1 MRVKDVMIKDVI
13 TLKPEDTVRQAS
25 KKFAENNISGAPV
38 INNEKNVVGILSEA
52 DILKMLEARYTRGD
66 VVFLPTPFDLIEIPF
81 MEAVREAEVYKGT
94 KDMVKDIGNA
104 LVSDV
109 MKRHAVTIKSD
120 RSIEDAAG
128 LMVSKK
134 VNRLPVVENNELVG
148 IITRGDIIKALTVK
162 NSSTN

>member
-1 MRVKDVMIKDVI
+1 MLVKDVMVKDVI

-38 INNEKNVVGILSEA
+38 VNNEKNVVGILSEA
-52 DILKMLEARYTRGD
+52 DILKMLETHYTKGG

-81 MEAVREAEVYKGT
+81 MEVVREVEVYKGA
-94 KDMVKDIGNA
+94 KDMLKDIGST
-104 LVSDV
+104 LVSDG
-109 MKRHAVTIKSD
+109 MKKRVITVKPDKSV
-120 RSIEDAAG
+120 EDAAG

-148 IITRGDIIKALTVK
+148 IITRGDIIKALTQK
-162 NSSTN
+162 EEKA

>member
-1 MRVKDVMIKDVI
+1 MLVKDIMIKDVV
-13 TLKPEDTVRQAS
+13 TLKPEDNVRNAS

-38 INNEKNVVGILSEA
+38 VNNKKNVVGILSEA
-52 DILKMLEARYTRGD
+52 DILKMLEAHYTKGNI
-66 VVFLPTPFDLIEIPF
+66 VFLPTPFDLIEIPF

-94 KDMVKDIGNA
+94 KDMLKDISNV

-109 MKRHAVTIKSD
+109 MKKRVVTIKPES
-120 RSIEDAAG
+120 SIEDAAV

-148 IITRGDIIKALTVK
+148 IITRGDIIKALAVK
-162 NSSTN
+162 NNSVN

>member
-1 MRVKDVMIKDVI
+1 MLVKDVMIRNVI

-38 INNEKNVVGILSEA
+38 INNEKKVVGILSEA
-52 DILKMLEARYTRGD
+52 DILKMLEAHYTKGNI
-66 VVFLPTPFDLIEIPF
+66 VFLPTPFDLIEIPF
-81 MEAVREAEVYKGT
+81 MEAVREAEVYRGT
-94 KDMVKDIGNA
+94 KEMIKDIGNA

-109 MKRHAVTIKSD
+109 MKTHVVTVKSD

-148 IITRGDIIKALTVK
+148 IITRGDIIKALSVK
-162 NSSTN
+162 NNSVN